1 MATMDTADVQ
11 DRLDRL
17 TAALVDI
24 DAGRVT
30 ATRGERTYLQGA
42 RDALQALVE
51 DPSED

>member
-1 MATMDTADVQ
+1 MDDQDVR

-17 TAALVDI
+17 TAALADI
-24 DAGRVT
+24 DAGTVT

-51 DPSED
+51 DPPEG